1 MTTAIILAGG
11 LGTRLRGLV
20 SELPKPMAPIK
31 NKPFL
36 HHQME
41 YWIGQGVSKFILSV
55 GYKSEIIIENF
66 GNSFLGVP
74 VEYSIENSPM
84 GTGGG
89 LLLATRQLNTK
100 EPFLLLNGDTYFDVH
115 LNKLKSKFEETNAD
129 MVFSLF
135 ESKLTERYLG
145 FEVASEKITNI
156 NVRAE
161 LKNSMV
167 LVNGGV
173 YLIGSK
179 ALDVL
184 RTLHSA
190 GENFSLESSG
200 FTELLAAKL
209 NLFFLKSSGNFIDIG
224 VPEDYL
230 KSQRSAYFKN

>member
-41 YWIGQGVSKFILSV
+41 YWIGQGVSNFILSV

-190 GENFSLESSG
+190 GENFSLEGTG
-200 FTELLAAKL
+200 FSELLAAKL
-209 NLFFLKSSGNFIDIG
+209 NLFFLKSFGNFIDIG

-230 KSQRSAYFKN
+230 KSQRLAHFKD